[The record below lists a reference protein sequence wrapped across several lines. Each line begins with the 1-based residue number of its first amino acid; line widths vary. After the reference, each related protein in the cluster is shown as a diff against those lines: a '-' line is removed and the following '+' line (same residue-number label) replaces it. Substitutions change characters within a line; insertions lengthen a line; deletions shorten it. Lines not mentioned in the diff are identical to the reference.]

1 MVPCVALPQTIQ
13 IYLPQGDPAG
23 IRMAEITTRT
33 VRVFEV
39 PRPLLREFREMPES
53 KQVGVYF
60 LFGSSP
66 SGRPSSYIGQSGN
79 IGDRLKQHSDKK
91 DFWDHALVAVSL
103 TNTWT
108 NTHTGYMEWQSI
120 KKATESGRY
129 ELHNANDASNP
140 HTPAPLESDCRE
152 YLETISVL
160 LTTLGYPVLEAP
172 REIRLAPAAPGSAPV
187 PETLF
192 LRQRG
197 SEARA
202 RLTAEG
208 VVVLAGSVGQAVS
221 RPSLAANLGRRRNEL
236 IEQGVAEVRGNDLVF
251 IKDHLFS
258 SPSTAGGVVMGGNVN
273 GRIAWKTSSGLT
285 FQQLEESAL
294 AAASVVAR
302 DEEAARPTYA

>member
-1 MVPCVALPQTIQ
+1 MFSGMATPQTIQ
-13 IYLPQGDPAG
+13 IYLLQGDPAG

-39 PRPLLREFREMPES
+39 PRPLLREFREMQES

-66 SGRPSSYIGQSGN
+66 SGSASSYIGQSGN

-108 NTHTGYMEWQSI
+108 NTHTGYMEWQLI
-120 KKATESGRY
+120 KKATEAGRY

-160 LTTLGYPVLEAP
+160 LTTLGYPVLEPP
-172 REIRLAPAAPGSAPV
+172 REIRMAPVASGSAPA
-187 PETLF
+187 PETLLF
-192 LRQRG
+192 WQRG
-197 SEARA
+197 SDARA
-202 RLTAEG
+202 RVTSEG
-208 VVVLAGSVGQAVS
+208 LVVLAGSFGQSANRS
-221 RPSLAANLGRRRNEL
+221 SMAANLVRKRL
-236 IEQGVAEVRGNDLVF
+236 QLVEQGIAEIRGEDYVF
-251 IKDHLFS
+251 LKDQLFG
-258 SPSTAGGVVMGGNVN
+258 SPSTAGAVVMGSSVN
-273 GRIAWKTSSGLT
+273 GRITWKTSAGLT
-285 FQQLEESAL
+285 FQQLEEAAL
-294 AAASVVAR
+294 AGIPS
-302 DEEAARPTYA
+302 

>member
-1 MVPCVALPQTIQ
+1 MGAVMALPQTIQ

-53 KQVGVYF
+53 KQVGVYY

-66 SGRPSSYIGQSGN
+66 AGRASSYIGQSGN

-91 DFWDHALVAVSL
+91 EFWDHALVAVSL

-108 NTHTGYMEWQSI
+108 NTHTGFMEWQSI
-120 KKATESGRY
+120 RKATDAGRF

-160 LTTLGYPVLEAP
+160 LTTLGYPILQP
-172 REIRLAPAAPGSAPV
+172 LKDIRMMPTSRGDSA
-187 PETLF
+187 PETLLF
-192 LRQRG
+192 RERG

-202 RLTAEG
+202 HVTAGG
-208 VVVLAGSVGQAVS
+208 VLVLAGSVGRADS
-221 RPSLAANLGRRRNEL
+221 RPSLAAGMVRRRAEL
-236 IEQGVAEVRGNDLVF
+236 IEQGIAEIRGDDYVF
-251 IKDHLFS
+251 LRDQLFA
-258 SPSTAGGVVMGGNVN
+258 SPSTAGAVVMGGSVN
-273 GRIAWKTSSGLT
+273 GRITWKNSDGLT
-285 FQQLEESAL
+285 FQQIEEQAL
-294 AAASVVAR
+294 TPTAA
-302 DEEAARPTYA
+302 